1 MSKEAIAQYISEI
14 NRIYKAGNATEHTYR
29 PSLKSLLEKMTNGL
43 IVTNEPKRIAC
54 GAPDYIVTRKELPVG
69 YIEAKDIGENLNDKK
84 HKAQFDRYKQSLD
97 NLIITDYLTFQLFEN
112 GEQIT
117 SVTIA
122 KTGKNGIEA
131 DKTQF
136 ETFTALVNLFAGY
149 EGKGILTSVQLSKVM
164 AAKARLMA
172 SIIEN
177 ALDDNAIE
185 EDNSLDGQLKG
196 FREVLIH
203 DITHKEFA
211 DIYSQTIAY
220 GMFAASLNEAPSN
233 SPKGGELTPT
243 PLGRA
248 GEGLF
253 TRNKAAQLIPHSNP
267 FLRKLFKY
275 IADYELD
282 KRISW
287 VVDDLADL
295 FNHVDIYGIIKEFDK
310 TDHDPIVHFYET
322 FLAEYDPALRKSRG
336 VWYTPQPVVQF
347 IVQTVDDILKQDFGL
362 SQGLA
367 DASKLKQKQHIK
379 QTDGTI
385 AEEEKEYH
393 RVQILDP
400 ATGTGTFL
408 AEVVQNIYQN
418 FKNQKGMWQSYASQ
432 HLIPRINGFEILMA
446 SYAMAHLKLDM
457 LLKQTGASPNPSK
470 GGEHNQRLRIYLT
483 NSLEEAQAKT
493 EIPFAKWLS
502 DEANEASRIKQD
514 VPVMVVL
521 GNPPYSVNSQN
532 KGAWINDL
540 LNDYKHGLNEKNIQ
554 PLSDDYI
561 KFIRYGQYF
570 IEKNGEGIL
579 AYISNNSFI
588 DGLIHRKM
596 RKKLLETFDKI
607 YILDLHGN
615 SKKKEVCPDGS
626 KDENVF
632 DIMQGVSINIF
643 IKKKK

>member
-220 GMFAASLNEAPSN
+220 GMFAASLND
-233 SPKGGELTPT
+233 KTT
-243 PLGRA
+243 DT
-248 GEGLF
+248 F
-253 TRNKAAQLIPHSNP
+253 TRNKAAHLIPHSNP

-295 FNHVDIYGIIKEFDK
+295 FNYVDIYGIIKEFDK
-310 TDHDPIVHFYET
+310 TDHD
-322 FLAEYDPALRKSRG
+322 R
-336 VWYTPQPVVQF
+336 
-347 IVQTVDDILKQDFGL
+347 
-362 SQGLA
+362 
-367 DASKLKQKQHIK
+367 
-379 QTDGTI
+379 
-385 AEEEKEYH
+385 
-393 RVQILDP
+393 
-400 ATGTGTFL
+400 
-408 AEVVQNIYQN
+408 
-418 FKNQKGMWQSYASQ
+418 
-432 HLIPRINGFEILMA
+432 
-446 SYAMAHLKLDM
+446 
-457 LLKQTGASPNPSK
+457 
-470 GGEHNQRLRIYLT
+470 
-483 NSLEEAQAKT
+483 
-493 EIPFAKWLS
+493 
-502 DEANEASRIKQD
+502 
-514 VPVMVVL
+514 
-521 GNPPYSVNSQN
+521 
-532 KGAWINDL
+532 
-540 LNDYKHGLNEKNIQ
+540 
-554 PLSDDYI
+554 
-561 KFIRYGQYF
+561 
-570 IEKNGEGIL
+570 
-579 AYISNNSFI
+579 
-588 DGLIHRKM
+588 
-596 RKKLLETFDKI
+596 
-607 YILDLHGN
+607 
-615 SKKKEVCPDGS
+615 
-626 KDENVF
+626 
-632 DIMQGVSINIF
+632 
-643 IKKKK
+643 